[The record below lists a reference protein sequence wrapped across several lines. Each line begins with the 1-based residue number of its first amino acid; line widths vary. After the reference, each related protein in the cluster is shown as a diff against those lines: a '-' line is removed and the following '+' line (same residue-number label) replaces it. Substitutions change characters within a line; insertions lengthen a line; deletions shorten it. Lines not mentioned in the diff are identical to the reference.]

1 MRRVLKKTAVTE
13 DCRAS
18 WAAAIIPWS
27 ALAAQ
32 VHSLV
37 PWGRVLWGVVLTAA
51 FALSARLLRG
61 VTGSGAVAGGVL
73 AFLLFLGGGPGAF
86 AALIVVFLLTWVTTR
101 LGHRRKRQLGTAEAG
116 SGRSASQ
123 VIANVG
129 IASATALGGLVSQ
142 HPALWL
148 LASCAAL
155 AEAAADTTSS
165 EVGQAVSDSAYLI
178 THFRPVPVGTDGGIS
193 AAGTLAGIA
202 AAVAVAAICAV
213 THVIAWTWLLPVAA
227 CGGLGMFMDSFLGAT
242 LERRRW
248 LNNDAV
254 NLLSTALAALFALF
268 LYWSRSA

>member
-178 THFRPVPVGTDGGIS
+178 THFRPVPVGTDGAIS

-227 CGGLGMFMDSFLGAT
+227 CGVLGMFMDSFLGAT